1 MRINKKQFS
10 KAILTILFTIISIV
24 LINMFFNSL
33 VTNGLS
39 SLFTTNVYK
48 EAFANTQKDLILIE
62 IFRWTFILGSIATGY
77 FQLEEERELAELDR
91 MERIILRRE
100 GFVC

>member
-24 LINMFFNSL
+24 LINMFFNNL

-39 SLFTTNVYK
+39 SLFTTNVYQ
-48 EAFANTQKDLILIE
+48 EAFTNTQKDLILIE
-62 IFRWTFILGSIATGY
+62 IFRWAFILGSIFTGY
-77 FQLEEERELAELDR
+77 FQLEEERELAELAR

-100 GFVC
+100 GFAC

>member
-1 MRINKKQFS
+1 MRINKKQFA
-10 KAILTILFTIISIV
+10 KAILTILLTIMSIV
-24 LINMFFNSL
+24 LINIFFNNL

-39 SLFTTNVYK
+39 SLFTTNLYR
-48 EAFANTQKDLILIE
+48 EAFENTQKDLMLIE
-62 IFRWTFILGSIATGY
+62 LFRWTFILGSILTGY

-100 GFVC
+100 GFIC

>member
-24 LINMFFNSL
+24 LINMFFNNL

-39 SLFTTNVYK
+39 SLFTTNVYQ
-48 EAFANTQKDLILIE
+48 EAFTNTQKDLILIE
-62 IFRWTFILGSIATGY
+62 IFRWTFILGSIFTGY

-100 GFVC
+100 GFIC